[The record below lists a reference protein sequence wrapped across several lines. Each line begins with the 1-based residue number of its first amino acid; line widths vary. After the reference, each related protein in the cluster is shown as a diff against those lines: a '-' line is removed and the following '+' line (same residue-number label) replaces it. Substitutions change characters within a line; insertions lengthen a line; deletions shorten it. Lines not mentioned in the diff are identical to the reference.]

1 MTFSRRGLHE
11 LGVGSMSRALEKA
24 RQVKLLVLDV
34 DGVLSDGRLL
44 YSNSGDEIKAF
55 YTADGLGIKLL
66 QSEGVKVAI
75 ITGRNSEIVSR
86 RARELGIE
94 YLVQGRDDKLEALRE
109 LLLQLDLKLSATA
122 YMGDDLP
129 DLGAIQACALGM
141 TVANGSEYVASHA
154 DWCSQHSGGRGAVR
168 EACEFI
174 LQAQDKLDE
183 AQSRFLAGSKSA

>member
-1 MTFSRRGLHE
+1 MIFSRRGLHE

-174 LQAQDKLDE
+174 LQAQDKLDQ